1 MIKMGS
7 GLHDNN
13 KLSIMLAMIST
24 IIIMMIVMI
33 KMGSGL
39 HGNREC
45 EERSGLT

>member
-33 KMGSGL
+33 KMGL
-39 HGNREC
+39 VCMATGNVR
-45 EERSGLT
+45 RGPA